1 MRLRA
6 VAAAALV
13 VPILLIAGCGSNAT
27 PAASGS
33 SSTSGSAASGASGAA
48 GASGSAGASD
58 PAATAGGPN
67 IDSSPA
73 PTPGPVVPP
82 ATVVA
87 SAVPKAQMP
96 TVSGKFGTKPTI
108 TVPKGSNPPPSLQ
121 RQVLTEGTGAVIKTG
136 QVLVTNYLGQIWGGK
151 VFDNSYDRKA
161 TQAFAIGVGKV
172 VPGWDVSLVGLK
184 VGSRVLLSMPPADG
198 YTSTGNAKAGI
209 KGTDTLV
216 FVIDII
222 KALEPTVAGQTNVPV
237 KALPKTAPV
246 VKGAL
251 GKEPTV
257 TIAKGLAEPT
267 KAAVLTIAAGTGPK
281 LVADDQILAP
291 YTAVDWTGQPQGS
304 TWPSATANPTS
315 GGGTGPEQVQLSAG
329 SPFAALAGVTVGSR
343 VLLLIPANTA
353 QQQPSLAVV
362 VDVVSKSGQFS

>member
-13 VPILLIAGCGSNAT
+13 VPMLLMAGCGSNAT
-27 PAASGS
+27 PAASGTS
-33 SSTSGSAASGASGAA
+33 SVSGTSGSAASDS
-48 GASGSAGASD
+48 ASGSAGTSAGASD
-58 PAATAGGPN
+58 SAATGPN

-82 ATVVA
+82 ATAVA
-87 SAVPKAQMP
+87 SAVPKEQLP
-96 TVSGKFGTKPTI
+96 TVSGKFGQKPTV
-108 TVPKGSNPPPSLQ
+108 TVPKGNPPPSLQ
-121 RQVLTEGTGAVIKTG
+121 RQVLTEGTGAVIKKG
-136 QVLVTNYLGQIWGGK
+136 EVLVTNYLGQIWGGK

-161 TQAFAIGVGKV
+161 SQAFAIGVHKV

-184 VGSRVLLSMPPADG
+184 VGSRVLLSLPPADG
-198 YTSTGNAKAGI
+198 YGSTGNTQAGI
-209 KGTDTLV
+209 KGTDTLI

-222 KALEPTVAGQTNVPV
+222 KEMEPTVAGQTNVPV

-257 TIAKGLAEPT
+257 TIAKGLAEPK
-267 KAAVLTIAAGTGPK
+267 KASVLTIAAGTGPK
-281 LVADDQILAP
+281 LASGDQILAQ
-291 YTAVDWTGQPQGS
+291 YTALDWTGQPQGS
-304 TWPSATANPTS
+304 TWPSATADPTS
-315 GGGTGPEQVQLSAG
+315 GGGTGPEQVQLSSG

-343 VLLLIPANTA
+343 VMLLIPADATK
-353 QQQPSLAVV
+353 QQPSLAVV
-362 VDVVSKSGQFS
+362 VDVVSKVGQFS